1 MSASAVTTKQA
12 NEQVTAEYKMFDA
25 LAATT
30 AVIVILYFGF
40 KLFNSNSDWQRVIG
54 GILLLVLFYDLIASS
69 KTVSNYIAL
78 MQQGYAD
85 VAKAQQQQQLGGS

>member
-1 MSASAVTTKQA
+1 MSASAINTKQA
-12 NEQVTAEYKMFDA
+12 NTQIKAEYTMFDA

-69 KTVSNYIAL
+69 KTVGDYINL
-78 MQQGYAD
+78 MQTGYAN
-85 VAKAQQQQQLGGS
+85 VIKQQKLGGN